1 MQAKVGSLSRK
12 RDTVMHTGFGFN
24 AGTEG
29 RISAGVFVGS
39 GTHLGGSCSTMGT
52 LSGGGK
58 AIISIGRDC
67 LIGANGGV
75 GIALGDR
82 CVIES
87 GLYITAGSKVVVLD
101 SKKDSY
107 SCKQKLVKAET
118 NPLKEVKA
126 KELAQKD
133 DLLFRRNSLS
143 GKIECIASK
152 GDFQLNADLHNNLA

>member
-1 MQAKVGSLSRK
+1 
-12 RDTVMHTGFGFN
+12 
-24 AGTEG
+24 
-29 RISAGVFVGS
+29 
-39 GTHLGGSCSTMGT
+39 MGT

-101 SKKDSY
+101 SKN
-107 SCKQKLVKAET
+107 